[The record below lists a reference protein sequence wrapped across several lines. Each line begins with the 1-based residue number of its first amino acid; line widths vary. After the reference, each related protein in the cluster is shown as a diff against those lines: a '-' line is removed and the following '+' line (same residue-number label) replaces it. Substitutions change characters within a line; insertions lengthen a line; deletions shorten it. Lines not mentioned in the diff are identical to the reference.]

1 VRAGADRI
9 EEIGKLYAAL
19 HDHHVTIAP
28 EVAGLP
34 PRSQQESWR
43 RRRERYQEWL
53 APTDAFL
60 LLAQAP
66 EVTIGY
72 ALVSPGLG
80 MQSWASGERV
90 GELHDLAVLPDH
102 RGRGVGSRLL
112 HAVRVEVAELW
123 PTHGRN
129 HWRVWFDQTP
139 GALSRSHYVC
149 ARACA
154 ATAAGPLRGGLH
166 GATRWRELDRGMSA

>member
-1 VRAGADRI
+1 MRTRTGQDDVAIVRAGADRI
-9 EEIGKLYAAL
+9 EEIGKLYATL

-28 EVAGLP
+28 KVAGLP

-53 APTDAFL
+53 SPTDAFL
-60 LLAQAP
+60 LLAQTP
-66 EVTIGY
+66 EGTIGY
-72 ALVSPGLG
+72 ALVSPGPG

-112 HAVRVEVAELW
+112 HTVRVELAELGIGELRL
-123 PTHGRN
+123 TVMAANGDARRFYERHGLT
-129 HWRVWFDQTP
+129 V
-139 GALSRSHYVC
+139 ASHVML
-149 ARACA
+149 
-154 ATAAGPLRGGLH
+154 GPV
-166 GATRWRELDRGMSA
+166 